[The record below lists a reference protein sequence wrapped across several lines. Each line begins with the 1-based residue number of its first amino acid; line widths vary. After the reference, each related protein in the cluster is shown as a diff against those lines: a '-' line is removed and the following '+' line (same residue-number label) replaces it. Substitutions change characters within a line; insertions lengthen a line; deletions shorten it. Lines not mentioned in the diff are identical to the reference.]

1 MYIRNYGEYYSDKT
15 KGEIIIDI
23 EALELLERTLWA
35 QIVEEANTGGIAL
48 HDTLTQCRMEVAAL
62 IDQLRANEAK
72 AKAQEGE
79 HAEDTDKE

>member
-15 KGEIIIDI
+15 KGELIIDI
-23 EALELLERTLWA
+23 EALMLLEKTLWA

-72 AKAQEGE
+72 AKEEQEATDAQE
-79 HAEDTDKE
+79 

>member
-23 EALELLERTLWA
+23 EAMELLERTLWA

-48 HDTLTQCRMEVAAL
+48 HDTLTQCRMEVANL
-62 IDQLRANEAK
+62 IEQLRANE

>member
-62 IDQLRANEAK
+62 IDQLRSNEAK
-72 AKAQEGE
+72 AKEEQEATDAQE
-79 HAEDTDKE
+79 

>member
-23 EALELLERTLWA
+23 EALEYFESLLWNLIGDA
-35 QIVEEANTGGIAL
+35 ATGGNKRR
-48 HDTLTQCRMEVAAL
+48 HDQLTQCRMEVAAL

-72 AKAQEGE
+72 AQEAQES
-79 HAEDTDKE
+79 TDAQE

>member
-35 QIVEEANTGGIAL
+35 QIVEEANTGDIAL
-48 HDTLTQCRMEVAAL
+48 HDTLTQCRIEVAAL
-62 IDQLRANEAK
+62 IDQLMANK

>member
-23 EALELLERTLWA
+23 EALELFEKTLWA

-48 HDTLTQCRMEVAAL
+48 HDKLTQCRMEVATL

-72 AKAQEGE
+72 AQEAQE
-79 HAEDTDKE
+79 AETDAQE

>member
-23 EALELLERTLWA
+23 EALKLLERTLWA

-72 AKAQEGE
+72 AKEEQEATDAQE
-79 HAEDTDKE
+79 